1 MALEPFYLDPLNLST
16 GTFLIVGIG
25 TFRIYRSRAFFNAH
39 LLKTVPSELQL
50 FTPISTYR
58 ASYSGPIIANSIAI
72 SVPA

>member
-1 MALEPFYLDPLNLST
+1 MALEPFYLELLNLSA

-25 TFRIYRSRAFFNAH
+25 TFRIYRSRAFFKVH

-50 FTPISTYR
+50 FTPTTYR
-58 ASYSGPIIANSIAI
+58 ASYSSPIIANSITI